1 MMRHIQSQSNLAV
14 KQILERIF
22 ASGQMSRQDHI
33 LLTSTILSDSELS
46 EEDRRQINQIFDYIQ
61 TGRLRLVDW

>member
-1 MMRHIQSQSNLAV
+1 MIRHIQSQSNLAV